1 MKIAY
6 HKHNTRRKKS
16 IDLWLRIATDYNGG
30 MTAKDIAKRYTNP
43 ITKKPYTREHVYW
56 VLKQLATAPVAKMKP
71 EKQKPKKH

>member
-56 VLKQLATAPVAKMKP
+56 VLKQLATTPV
-71 EKQKPKKH
+71 KPKSRSKKH